1 MARRRLDSELVR
13 RGLARSREHAR
24 ELIESGVVLV
34 KGGTA
39 TKPATQVEESDAILV
54 TEVDPSGHY
63 VSRGAHKLI
72 GALDRFADVVVT
84 GRLCLDAGASTG
96 GFTQVLLERGAA
108 RVLAVDVGYGQL
120 AWPVRTDARV
130 DVLERTNVR
139 GLTAGALPFRPDL
152 LVADLSF
159 IPLELVLPALAGVA
173 ADTCDLVL
181 MVKPQ
186 FEVGR
191 AAVGDGV
198 VREPALRASAVLGVA
213 RAAAALGLG
222 VQDVVASPL
231 PGPSGNLEYF
241 LWLARTDGRMG
252 GAAGESLDGD
262 RLAEAIE
269 RAVREG
275 PQ

>member
-186 FEVGR
+186 FEVGKDR
-191 AAVGDGV
+191 VGKGGV
-198 VREPALRASAVLGVA
+198 VRDPALRAEAVSAVA
-213 RAAAALGLG
+213 DAAAERGWGAHLL
-222 VQDVVASPL
+222 ATSPL
-231 PGPSGNLEYF
+231 PGPSGNVEFF
-241 LWLARTDGRMG
+241 LWLRRGPADLGADAIHTAVRAAAPP
-252 GAAGESLDGD
+252 GAAGEKVD
-262 RLAEAIE
+262 
-269 RAVREG
+269 
-275 PQ
+275 P